1 MKRKVYYVAPRTDC
15 MRVAV
20 EGSFASS
27 VVQENPES
35 GVTSTGHEI
44 NSIDGGAW
52 NATGEAFDQNGWVQE

>member
-27 VVQENPES
+27 VVQEDPQS
-35 GVTSTGHEI
+35 GVNTSGHEI
-44 NSIDGGAW
+44 GDVVDMGQEDWNDGEW
-52 NATGEAFDQNGWVQE
+52 S

>member
-1 MKRKVYYVAPRTDC
+1 

>member
-27 VVQENPES
+27 VVQEDPQS
-35 GVTSTGHEI
+35 GVNTGGQEVGEGI
-44 NSIDGGAW
+44 DVGGQEWNDGGW
-52 NATGEAFDQNGWVQE
+52 S